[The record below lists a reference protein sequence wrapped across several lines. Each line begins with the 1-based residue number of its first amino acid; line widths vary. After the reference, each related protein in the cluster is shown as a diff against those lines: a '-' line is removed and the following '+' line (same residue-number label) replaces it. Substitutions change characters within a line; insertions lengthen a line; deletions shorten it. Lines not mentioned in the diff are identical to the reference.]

1 MVLTALGA
9 TECIG
14 GLTAGIIIDK
24 LGKKSAIV
32 IQLIT
37 GLLGYGCLMVAV
49 RIAQYNIWWFLSA
62 GIYGICDS
70 YGNTIINS
78 ILGSQFHLK
87 IEPFAVFRFVLAI
100 SSGAFSFITP

>member
-1 MVLTALGA
+1 MYIYVRHKHLNIMRFSPGWDW
-9 TECIG
+9 EP
-14 GLTAGIIIDK
+14 D
-24 LGKKSAIV
+24 AIV